1 MNYSKIL
8 ITVSRLILPF
18 LLLFG
23 IYIIINGDTSVGG
36 GFQGGVIMATS
47 YLLYYFIIGVHPF
60 SISKMLKIDKY
71 LFIALPLVI
80 LIGYLTT
87 GVFFTNMFSI
97 DYPYSIRRVYLLI
110 LNLLIGGKVAIG
122 FVSLFIIF
130 IEEGNS

>member
-36 GFQGGVIMATS
+36 GFQGGVILATS
-47 YLLYYFIIGVHPF
+47 YLLYYFIIGSHPF
-60 SISKMLKIDKY
+60 NINKMLKLDKF
-71 LFIALPLVI
+71 LFVALPIVI
-80 LIGYLTT
+80 FIGFLTT
-87 GVFFTNMFSI
+87 GKFFTNMFPL
-97 DYPYSIRRVYLLI
+97 DFPYSVRRMYLLI
-110 LNLLIGGKVAIG
+110 LNLIIGGKVAVG

-130 IEEGNS
+130 IEEGSS

>member
-80 LIGYLTT
+80 LIGYFTT

-130 IEEGNS
+130 IEEGDS